1 MMKTLTFILTVIL
14 LHTCLNVKA
23 QHAYSAKQYQKRLG
37 KIDTL
42 CDVVSAVNI
51 VNDTLTILAMGGK
64 PPYQKFNV
72 AAKGNRV
79 NMDFTRLKGK
89 RVCVIATFMMNK
101 GRPEVVATR
110 AEEFVVDTLPRRNGV
125 Q

>member
-1 MMKTLTFILTVIL
+1 MRYFTLMFLIL
-14 LHTCLNVKA
+14 LLHACLGVKA
-23 QHAYSAKQYQKRLG
+23 QHVYSAVKYQKRLG

-42 CDVVSAVNI
+42 CDVVSTVNI

-64 PPYQKFNV
+64 PPHQKFNV
-72 AAKGNRV
+72 AVKGTRV
-79 NMDFTRLKGK
+79 NMDLTRLKGK

-110 AEEFVVDTLPRRNGV
+110 AEEFVVDTLPHPDSTP
-125 Q
+125 

>member
-1 MMKTLTFILTVIL
+1 MKFFTIIFIAVCCVWLPAT
-14 LHTCLNVKA
+14 A
-23 QHAYSAKQYQKRLG
+23 QHIFSADKYKKRLG

-64 PPYQKFNV
+64 PPYQKYTI
-72 AAKGNRV
+72 AAKGSRV
-79 NMDFTRLKGK
+79 NMDFTTLKGK
-89 RVCVIATFMMNK
+89 RVCVIATFMMKK

-110 AEEFVVDTLPRRNGV
+110 AEEFVVDTLPRRNGMK
-125 Q
+125 